1 MAPRTFTLR
10 TMPGRL
16 AEVGDL
22 WQDVERERRGLGEAT
37 AALERLLTDEDWKEA
52 HAASTR
58 RPGPRKRPAKNP
70 VKHSNGDPS

>member
-1 MAPRTFTLR
+1 MTIVCGLIGTLTAPGIVPR
-10 TMPGRL
+10 
-16 AEVGDL
+16 
-22 WQDVERERRGLGEAT
+22 